1 MAECVIRTDSTADGG
16 ALRGPVGYL
25 AAHPLVR
32 LTCAAAAFTTSLYAT
47 TRSMRPSTER
57 RRAAWVALAAIT
69 AGEGV
74 GLVAVLP
81 SLKSSPVTEGSV
93 TA

>member
-1 MAECVIRTDSTADGG
+1 MAEGVIHTDSTAGG
-16 ALRGPVGYL
+16 GDLRGPIGYL

-32 LTCAAAAFTTSLYAT
+32 FTCAAAAFTTSLYAI
-47 TRSMRPSTER
+47 TRSIRPGTER

-69 AGEGV
+69 AGEGM

-81 SLKSSPVTEGSV
+81 SLKASSMTPGSV